1 LKNRNKPSKDEK
13 FKKNSKKKKFKK
25 KLTAFDE
32 LMIDNCV
39 NHHQSMILSFGFQC

>member
-1 LKNRNKPSKDEK
+1 M
-13 FKKNSKKKKFKK
+13 KNSKKIQKK